1 MKNYSL
7 FFLFFWC
14 ANINAGSLDGITGKP
29 VRFYSPSEYKSDAQV
44 WSISKGEGDD
54 VYFATNEGIVL
65 YDGVRWERY
74 VTPSECIMRSVYYDT
89 EQQVAYSGGVNEF
102 GYWKYDEYGN
112 LQYTSIYENP
122 PSAPTKEFW
131 KIAKVPG
138 SPLVYFESPLSLLV
152 YDAETGKITPLADD
166 GMRFHFLFMVN
177 DKVYLQQSNYLYQ
190 LDGYDKRVVT
200 DQLTN
205 FYTVFMALESEGK
218 LRLFSSEKGSLI
230 LDEQGKIEKRI
241 PFEMD
246 MRITSMSRLGTDY
259 LVGTGNTGFYRMDE
273 KGTVLSKVGEQLGL
287 KNTVL
292 SVGVNNKGD
301 IWLGLNGGIMM
312 IEESVKEES
321 LLFDPK
327 ESIGYVYC
335 AINRDEQLYVG
346 TNKGLFR
353 VEKGEGKVNFA
364 LIPHSK
370 GQVWDLYNVGDEV
383 IVAHNK
389 GLFGVYN
396 GLYRE
401 IKHSGVYTLIP
412 IPSRPGFYIS
422 GNYVGL
428 SLYEMKEGRLTFLN
442 NITGYQDLVQNCAF
456 DKDGDL
462 WITHS
467 RREFMRLRFDSN
479 YTSIIESEIYAVP
492 TTVSRRAFLV
502 KVGNDIIFLNNEG
515 GAFKYNELNNTLQPD
530 EYYATLLE
538 TINRNALKVQAF
550 DDRFWQMNEE
560 GVCLLQKNYNK
571 VTVNAG
577 LFARMKDKFIPKG
590 FRKVIQLED
599 SVYAIGLEN
608 GLGIMNVAALNGQS
622 IMKMPR
628 IRKAEIVGESE
639 NRLLSLNDGNL
650 FIPAHINMVRLW
662 LTSLNRGRQVE
673 YRILERGDK
682 WEMATG
688 GYIQLSYLH
697 PGDFTLEIRNSN
709 GYGIFSD
716 TNRIILHIAS
726 PWYATIY
733 AYLLYVL
740 LVIGIAYVVY
750 RIVLNRT
757 RKKEEAIRLNEERK
771 RKEEMEHYQLSCL
784 QEELG
789 NKNSKLMSITMLGVQ
804 NNTFLKKIKDA
815 MMEIDTSQSPAAKQQ
830 VKRLVKDIERQL
842 NDQSGWDNFV
852 EHFNNT
858 CNGFFDRLT
867 TKHPKLTHSDLRLC
881 AYIRL
886 NLSTKEIASLMN
898 VSSSSVEMA
907 KYRLRKKLEL
917 EESVSLPYYLTEE
930 IATLKSFVG
939 NGFVG
944 DDK

>member
-1 MKNYSL
+1 MKNYLL

-14 ANINAGSLDGITGKP
+14 VNIYAGSLDGITSKP
-29 VRFYSPSEYKSDAQV
+29 VRFYAPSEYKSDAQV

-74 VTPSECIMRSVYYDT
+74 VTPSECIMRSVFFDA

-131 KIAKVPG
+131 KIAKVPN
-138 SPLVYFESPLSLLV
+138 SSLVYFESPLSLLI
-152 YDAETGKITPLADD
+152 YDSSTGKVTPLADD
-166 GMRFHFLFMVN
+166 GMRFHFLYMVDN
-177 DKVYLQQSNYLYQ
+177 KVYLQQSNYLYR
-190 LDGYDKRVVT
+190 LDGYDKRMIT

-205 FYTVFMALESEGK
+205 FYSVFMALESNGK
-218 LRLFSSEKGSLI
+218 IRLFSSEKGSLI
-230 LDEQGKIEKRI
+230 LDDKGGIEKRI
-241 PFEMD
+241 PFEAD
-246 MRITSMSRLGTDY
+246 VRITSMSRLGNDY

-273 KGTVLSKVGEQLGL
+273 QGNIISKVGERLGL

-312 IEESVKEES
+312 IEESVREES
-321 LLFDPK
+321 LLLDPK
-327 ESIGYVYC
+327 ENIGYVYC
-335 AINRDEQLYVG
+335 AVNRDGRLYAG

-353 VEKGEGKVNFA
+353 IEEKEGSVSFV
-364 LIPHSK
+364 LIPPSK
-370 GQVWDLYNVGDEV
+370 GQVWNLYNVGDEV

-389 GLFGVYN
+389 GLFGVS
-396 GLYRE
+396 GDLLRE
-401 IKHSGVYTLIP
+401 IKHSGVYTLVP
-412 IPSRPGFYIS
+412 VPSRPGYYVS

-428 SLYEMKEGRLTFLN
+428 SLYEMKEGKLTFRN
-442 NITGYQDLVQNCAF
+442 NIIGYGDLVQNCEF

-462 WITHS
+462 WIAHS
-467 RREFMRLRFDSN
+467 RREFMRLRLDGDF
-479 YTSIIESEIYAVP
+479 TSVIESEIYTVP

-515 GAFKYNELNNTLQPD
+515 GTYKYNELNNTLQHD
-530 EYYATLLE
+530 EYYATLLK
-538 TINRNALKVQAF
+538 TINRNALKVQSF

-560 GVCLLQKNYNK
+560 GVCLLKKDYNK

-599 SVYAIGLEN
+599 SIYAIGLEN
-608 GLGIMNVAALNGQS
+608 GLGIMDIAALNGQS
-622 IMKMPR
+622 SMKMPR

-639 NRLLSLNDGNL
+639 NQLLSLKVSNL
-650 FIPAHINMVRLW
+650 NIPAHINMVRLW
-662 LTSLNRGRQVE
+662 LTSLNRSRQVE
-673 YRILERGDK
+673 YRIVERGDK
-682 WEMATG
+682 WEMASG
-688 GYIQLSYLH
+688 GYIQLSYLY

-709 GYGIFSD
+709 GYGNYSD
-716 TNRIILHIAS
+716 TNRIMLHIAS
-726 PWYATIY
+726 PWYATVY
-733 AYLLYVL
+733 AYLLYAL
-740 LVIGIAYVVY
+740 LIVSIAFIVY
-750 RIVLNRT
+750 RIILVRT
-757 RKKEEAIRLNEERK
+757 RKKEEAIRVNEERK
-771 RKEEMEHYQLSCL
+771 RKEEMERYQLNCL

-804 NNTFLKKIKDA
+804 NNMFLKKIKDTVT
-815 MMEIDTSQSPAAKQQ
+815 EIDTDQSPAAKQQ
-830 VKRLVKDIERQL
+830 VKRLLKDIERQL
-842 NDQSGWDNFV
+842 NDQSGWDNFA

-867 TKHPKLTHSDLRLC
+867 SRHPKLTQSDLRLC

-917 EESVSLPYYLTEE
+917 DESVSLPYYLTEE
-930 IATLKSFVG
+930 IATLRSFVG
-939 NGFVG
+939 
-944 DDK
+944 K

>member
-7 FFLFFWC
+7 IFLFFWC
-14 ANINAGSLDGITGKP
+14 ANLYAGPLDGITSKP
-29 VRFYSPSEYKSDAQV
+29 VRFYAPSEYKSDAQV
-44 WSISKGEGDD
+44 WSISKGQDDD

-74 VTPSECIMRSVYYDT
+74 VAPSECIMRSVFYDVENKVT
-89 EQQVAYSGGVNEF
+89 YSGGVNEF

-112 LQYTSIYENP
+112 LQYTPIYENP

-152 YDAETGKITPLADD
+152 YDSETGKVTPLADD
-166 GMRFHFLFMVN
+166 GMRFHFLYVV
-177 DKVYLQQSNYLYQ
+177 DSKVFLQQSNYLYR
-190 LDGYDKRVVT
+190 LDGYEKRMVT

-205 FYTVFMALESEGK
+205 FYSVFMALESNGK

-230 LDEQGKIEKRI
+230 LDDKGKIEKRI
-241 PFEMD
+241 PFETD
-246 MRITSMSRLGTDY
+246 VRITSMSRLGEYY

-273 KGTVLSKVGEQLGL
+273 QGSIISKVGEQLGL

-321 LLFDPK
+321 LLLDPK
-327 ESIGYVYC
+327 ENIGYVYC
-335 AINRDEQLYVG
+335 AVNRDEQLYVG
-346 TNKGLFR
+346 TNKGLFS
-353 VEKGEGKVNFA
+353 VEKGEGKIDFV
-364 LIPHSK
+364 LIPPSK
-370 GQVWDLYNVGDEV
+370 GQVWNLYNVGDEV
-383 IVAHNK
+383 VVAHNK
-389 GLFGVYN
+389 GLFGVSD
-396 GLYRE
+396 GSFRE
-401 IKHSGVYTLIP
+401 IKHSGVYTLVP
-412 IPSRPGFYIS
+412 VPSRPGYYIS

-428 SLYEMKEGRLTFLN
+428 SLYEMKEGKLVFRN
-442 NITGYQDLVQNCAF
+442 NITGYGDLVQNCAF

-462 WITHS
+462 WIAHS
-467 RREFMRLRFDSN
+467 RREFMRLRFDN
-479 YTSIIESEIYAVP
+479 DYTSIIESEVYAVP

-515 GAFKYNELNNTLQPD
+515 GAYKYNELNNTLQPD
-530 EYYATLLE
+530 EYYATLLK
-538 TINRNALKVQAF
+538 TINRHALTVQSY

-571 VTVNAG
+571 VVVNAG

-599 SVYAIGLEN
+599 SIYAIGLEN
-608 GLGIMNVAALNGQS
+608 GLGIMDVAALDGQS

-639 NRLLSLNDGNL
+639 NELLSLVDGKL
-650 FIPAHINMVRLW
+650 FIPPHINMVQLW
-662 LTSLNRGRQVE
+662 LTSLNRSQQVE
-673 YRILERGDK
+673 YRIVERGDK

-688 GYIQLSYLH
+688 GYIQLSYLY
-697 PGDFTLEIRNSN
+697 PGEFTLEIRSSN
-709 GYGIFSD
+709 GYGIYSD
-716 TNRIILHIAS
+716 TNQIMLHVAS
-726 PWYATIY
+726 PWYATVY
-733 AYLLYVL
+733 AYLLYAL
-740 LVIGIAYVVY
+740 LVVGIAFIVY
-750 RIVLNRT
+750 RIISIRT
-757 RKKEEAIRLNEERK
+757 RKKEEAIRVNEERK
-771 RKEEMEHYQLSCL
+771 RKEEMERYQLSCL

-815 MMEIDTSQSPAAKQQ
+815 VMEIDTSQSPAAKQQ

-842 NDQSGWDNFV
+842 NDQSGWDNFA

-867 TKHPKLTHSDLRLC
+867 AKHPKLTHSDLRLC

-898 VSSSSVEMA
+898 VSTSSVEMA

-917 EESVSLPYYLTEE
+917 EESISLPYYLTEE

-944 DDK
+944 GDG

>member
-1 MKNYSL
+1 MIRIYSL

-14 ANINAGSLDGITGKP
+14 AKLYSISIDEVISKP
-29 VRFYSPSEYKSDAQV
+29 VRFYTPSEYKSDAQV
-44 WSISKGEGDD
+44 WSISKGEEDD

-65 YDGVRWERY
+65 YDGVRWEKY
-74 VTPSECIMRSVYYDT
+74 VTPSECIMRSVFYD
-89 EQQVAYSGGVNEF
+89 EEDKIMYSGGVNEF

-112 LQYTSIYENP
+112 LEYTLLYENS
-122 PSAPTKEFW
+122 PSSPTQEFW

-138 SPLVYFESPLSLLV
+138 SQLVYFESPLSLLV
-152 YDAETGKITPLADD
+152 YDTKAGKITPLADD
-166 GMRFHFLFMVN
+166 GIRFHFLFIVGQ
-177 DKVYLQQSNYLYQ
+177 KVYLQQSNYLYQ
-190 LDGYDKRVVT
+190 LDGYEKRMVT
-200 DQLTN
+200 DQLEN
-205 FYTVFMALESEGK
+205 FYLVYMTLTSGGK
-218 LRLFSSEKGSLI
+218 LRLFSSEKGSLV
-230 LDEQGKIEKRI
+230 LDDKGNIEKRI
-241 PFEMD
+241 PYELD
-246 MRITSMSRLGTDY
+246 MRITSMGDLGNDY

-273 KGTVLSKVGEQLGL
+273 EGNILSRVGEQQGL

-321 LLFDPK
+321 LLLDPK
-327 ESIGYVYC
+327 ENIGYVYC
-335 AINRDEQLYVG
+335 AVNQNEQLYVG
-346 TNKGLFR
+346 TNKGLFKINKR
-353 VEKGEGKVNFA
+353 DDNVGFT
-364 LIPHSK
+364 LIPQSK
-370 GQVWDLYNVGDEV
+370 GQVWNLYNIGNEV

-389 GLFGVYN
+389 GVFGVSN
-396 GLYRE
+396 ATFRE
-401 IKHSGVYTLIP
+401 IKHSGVYTLVP
-412 IPSRPGFYIS
+412 VPSRPGYYIS

-428 SLYEMKEGRLTFLN
+428 SFYKLKDGKLMFQN
-442 NITGYQDLVQNCAF
+442 NISGYGDLVQNCAF
-456 DKDGDL
+456 DKDGNL

-467 RREFMRLRFDSN
+467 RREYMRLRFDDD
-479 YTSIIESEIYAVP
+479 YTTVIESEIYTVP
-492 TTVSRRAFLV
+492 TTKSKRAFLV

-515 GAFKYNELNNTLQPD
+515 GVYKYNELNNTLQPD
-530 EYYATLLE
+530 EYNATLLDA
-538 TINRNALKVQAF
+538 INRNALKVQAF

-571 VTVNAG
+571 VVINAG

-599 SVYAIGLEN
+599 SIYAIGLEN
-608 GLGIMNVAALNGQS
+608 GLGIMNITALNGQTP
-622 IMKMPR
+622 MKMPR

-639 NRLLSLNDGNL
+639 NKLLSLKEGNL

-662 LTSLNRGRQVE
+662 LTSLNRGQQVE
-673 YRILERGDK
+673 YRIVERGDK
-682 WEMATG
+682 WETSSG

-697 PGDFTLEIRNSN
+697 PGDFTLEVRNSN
-709 GYGIFSD
+709 GYSIYSEV
-716 TNRIILHIAS
+716 NRIMLHVAS
-726 PWYATIY
+726 PWYATVY
-733 AYLLYVL
+733 AYLFYGLF
-740 LVIGIAYVVY
+740 VIGLVFLIY
-750 RIVLNRT
+750 RTVLVRT
-757 RKKEEAIRLNEERK
+757 RKKEEEIRLNEERK
-771 RKEEMEHYQLSCL
+771 RQEEMERYQLNCL

-815 MMEIDTSQSPAAKQQ
+815 VQEIDTSQSPATKQQ
-830 VKRLVKDIERQL
+830 VQRLVKDIERQL
-842 NDQSGWDNFV
+842 NDQSGWDNFA

-867 TKHPKLTHSDLRLC
+867 EKHPKLTNSDLRLC

-917 EESVSLPYYLTEE
+917 DETVALPYYLTEV
-930 IATLKSFVG
+930 IATLKSFV
-939 NGFVG
+939 NN
-944 DDK
+944 

>member
-1 MKNYSL
+1 MIRIYSL

-14 ANINAGSLDGITGKP
+14 AKLYSISIDEVISKP
-29 VRFYSPSEYKSDAQV
+29 VRFYTPSEYKSDAQV
-44 WSISKGEGDD
+44 WSISKGEEDD

-65 YDGVRWERY
+65 YDGVRWEKY
-74 VTPSECIMRSVYYDT
+74 VTPSECIMRSVFYD
-89 EQQVAYSGGVNEF
+89 EEDKIMYSGGVNEF

-112 LQYTSIYENP
+112 LEYTLLYENS
-122 PSAPTKEFW
+122 PSSPTQEFW

-138 SPLVYFESPLSLLV
+138 SQLVYFESPLSLLV
-152 YDAETGKITPLADD
+152 YDTKAGKITPLADD
-166 GMRFHFLFMVN
+166 GIRFHFLFIVGQ
-177 DKVYLQQSNYLYQ
+177 KVYLQQSNYLYQ
-190 LDGYDKRVVT
+190 LDGYEKRMVT
-200 DQLTN
+200 DQLEN
-205 FYTVFMALESEGK
+205 FYLVYMTLTSGGK
-218 LRLFSSEKGSLI
+218 LRLFSSEKGSLV
-230 LDEQGKIEKRI
+230 LDDKGNIEKRI
-241 PFEMD
+241 PYELD
-246 MRITSMSRLGTDY
+246 MRITSMGDLGNDY

-273 KGTVLSKVGEQLGL
+273 EGNILSRVGEQQGL

-321 LLFDPK
+321 LLLDPK
-327 ESIGYVYC
+327 ENIGYVYC
-335 AINRDEQLYVG
+335 AVNQNEQLYVG
-346 TNKGLFR
+346 TNKGLFKINKR
-353 VEKGEGKVNFA
+353 DDNVGFT
-364 LIPHSK
+364 LIPQSK
-370 GQVWDLYNVGDEV
+370 GQVWNLYNIGNEV

-389 GLFGVYN
+389 GVFGVSN
-396 GLYRE
+396 ATFRE
-401 IKHSGVYTLIP
+401 IKHSGVYTLVP
-412 IPSRPGFYIS
+412 VPSRPGYYIS

-428 SLYEMKEGRLTFLN
+428 SFYKLKDGKLMFQN
-442 NITGYQDLVQNCAF
+442 NISGYGDLVQNCAF
-456 DKDGDL
+456 DKDGNL

-467 RREFMRLRFDSN
+467 RREYMRLRFDDD
-479 YTSIIESEIYAVP
+479 YTTVIESEIYTVP
-492 TTVSRRAFLV
+492 TTKSKRAFLV

-515 GAFKYNELNNTLQPD
+515 GVYKYNELNNTLQPD
-530 EYYATLLE
+530 EYNATLLDA
-538 TINRNALKVQAF
+538 INRNALKVQAF

-571 VTVNAG
+571 VVINAG

-599 SVYAIGLEN
+599 SIYAIGLEN
-608 GLGIMNVAALNGQS
+608 GLGIMNITALNGQTP
-622 IMKMPR
+622 MKMPR

-639 NRLLSLNDGNL
+639 NKLLSLKEGNL

-662 LTSLNRGRQVE
+662 LTSLNRGQQVE
-673 YRILERGDK
+673 YRIVERGDK
-682 WEMATG
+682 WETSSG

-697 PGDFTLEIRNSN
+697 PGDFTLEVRNSN
-709 GYGIFSD
+709 GYSIYSEV
-716 TNRIILHIAS
+716 NRIMLHVAS
-726 PWYATIY
+726 PWYATVY
-733 AYLLYVL
+733 AYLFYGLF
-740 LVIGIAYVVY
+740 VIGLVFLIY
-750 RIVLNRT
+750 RTALVRT
-757 RKKEEAIRLNEERK
+757 RKKEEEIRLNEERK
-771 RKEEMEHYQLSCL
+771 RQEEMERYQLNCL

-815 MMEIDTSQSPAAKQQ
+815 VQEIDTSQSPATKQQ
-830 VKRLVKDIERQL
+830 VQRLVKDIERQL
-842 NDQSGWDNFV
+842 NDQSGWDNFA

-867 TKHPKLTHSDLRLC
+867 EKHPKLTNSDLRLC

-917 EESVSLPYYLTEE
+917 DETVALPYYLTEV
-930 IATLKSFVG
+930 IATLKSFV
-939 NGFVG
+939 NN
-944 DDK
+944 

>member
-1 MKNYSL
+1 MIRIYSL

-14 ANINAGSLDGITGKP
+14 AKLYSISIDEVISKP
-29 VRFYSPSEYKSDAQV
+29 VRFYTPSEYKSDAQV
-44 WSISKGEGDD
+44 WSISKGEEDD

-65 YDGVRWERY
+65 YDGVRWEKY
-74 VTPSECIMRSVYYDT
+74 VTPSECIMRSVFYD
-89 EQQVAYSGGVNEF
+89 EEDKIMYSGGVNEF

-112 LQYTSIYENP
+112 LEYTLLYENS
-122 PSAPTKEFW
+122 PSSPTQEFW

-138 SPLVYFESPLSLLV
+138 SQLVYFESPLSLLV
-152 YDAETGKITPLADD
+152 YDTKAGKITPLADD
-166 GMRFHFLFMVN
+166 GIRFHFLFIVGQ
-177 DKVYLQQSNYLYQ
+177 KVYLQQSNYLYQ
-190 LDGYDKRVVT
+190 LDGYEKRMVT
-200 DQLTN
+200 DQLEN
-205 FYTVFMALESEGK
+205 FYLVYMTLTSGGK
-218 LRLFSSEKGSLI
+218 LRLFSSEKGSLV
-230 LDEQGKIEKRI
+230 LNDKGNIEKRI
-241 PFEMD
+241 PYELD
-246 MRITSMSRLGTDY
+246 MRITSMGDLGNDY

-273 KGTVLSKVGEQLGL
+273 EGNILSRVGEQQGL

-321 LLFDPK
+321 LLLDPK
-327 ESIGYVYC
+327 ENIGYVYC
-335 AINRDEQLYVG
+335 AVNQNEQLYVG
-346 TNKGLFR
+346 TNKGLFKINKR
-353 VEKGEGKVNFA
+353 DDNVGFT
-364 LIPHSK
+364 LIPQSK
-370 GQVWDLYNVGDEV
+370 GQVWNLYNIGNEV

-389 GLFGVYN
+389 GVFGVSN
-396 GLYRE
+396 ATFRE
-401 IKHSGVYTLIP
+401 IKHSGVYTLVP
-412 IPSRPGFYIS
+412 VPSRPGYYIS

-428 SLYEMKEGRLTFLN
+428 SFYKLKDGKLMFQN
-442 NITGYQDLVQNCAF
+442 NISGYGDLVQNCAF
-456 DKDGDL
+456 DKDGNL

-467 RREFMRLRFDSN
+467 RREYMRLRFDDD
-479 YTSIIESEIYAVP
+479 YTTVIESEIYTVP
-492 TTVSRRAFLV
+492 TTKSKRAFLV

-515 GAFKYNELNNTLQPD
+515 GVYKYNELNNTLQPD
-530 EYYATLLE
+530 EYNATLLDA
-538 TINRNALKVQAF
+538 INRNALKVQAF

-571 VTVNAG
+571 VVINAG

-599 SVYAIGLEN
+599 SIYAIGLEN
-608 GLGIMNVAALNGQS
+608 GLGIMNITALNGQTP
-622 IMKMPR
+622 MKMPR

-639 NRLLSLNDGNL
+639 NKLLSLKEGNL

-662 LTSLNRGRQVE
+662 LTSLNRGQQVE
-673 YRILERGDK
+673 YRIVERGDK
-682 WEMATG
+682 WETSSG

-697 PGDFTLEIRNSN
+697 PGDFTLEVRNSN
-709 GYGIFSD
+709 GYSIYSEV
-716 TNRIILHIAS
+716 NRIMLHVAS
-726 PWYATIY
+726 PWYATVY
-733 AYLLYVL
+733 AYLFYGLF
-740 LVIGIAYVVY
+740 VIGLVFLIY
-750 RIVLNRT
+750 RTVLVRT
-757 RKKEEAIRLNEERK
+757 RKKEEEIRLNEERK
-771 RKEEMEHYQLSCL
+771 RQEEMERYQLNCL

-815 MMEIDTSQSPAAKQQ
+815 VQEIDTSQSPATKQQ
-830 VKRLVKDIERQL
+830 VQRLVKDIERQL
-842 NDQSGWDNFV
+842 NDQSGWDNFA

-867 TKHPKLTHSDLRLC
+867 EKHPKLTNSDLRLC

-917 EESVSLPYYLTEE
+917 DETVALPYYLTEV
-930 IATLKSFVG
+930 IATLKSFV
-939 NGFVG
+939 NN
-944 DDK
+944 